1 MILLNGLVNKEVNVY
16 MIIWI
21 IVIAAIVFLLFALYN
36 SVIGAKMRVGEA
48 FSQIDVQLKRRA
60 DLIPNLVETVK
71 GYAKHEKEVFEEV
84 TKARSALIGAKGV
97 EEKAKANSELGN
109 TLKSLFAV
117 AEGYPNLRASEN
129 FSALQEELSDTENK
143 IAYARQF
150 YNTVVMD
157 FNTKLATYPTVI
169 FANMLGFKPAEFFAA
184 TDEEKKEVK
193 VKF

>member
-1 MILLNGLVNKEVNVY
+1 MIL
-16 MIIWI
+16 WI
-21 IVIAAIVFLLFALYN
+21 IIIVVAAILIFAFYN
-36 SVIGAKMRVGEA
+36 SVIAAKMRVGEA

-84 TKARSALIGAKGV
+84 TNARAALVSAKGV

-117 AEGYPNLRASEN
+117 AEAYPNLRASEN

-150 YNTVVMD
+150 YNSTVMD
-157 FNTKLATYPTVI
+157 FNTKLATFPTVI
-169 FANMLGFKPAEFFAA
+169 FARMLNFQPAEFFAA
-184 TDEEKKEVK
+184 TDAEKKEVQ